1 MRVFKA
7 HSAARSMAAVPPLA
21 TLVLLAAVA
30 LGAASVS
37 RADQPG
43 DATPTEA
50 GAGGAVPASREI
62 TKISG
67 LFDAAGNAINAPEAS
82 RLWSS
87 VGLNDRL
94 MVQVD
99 GPAADTSKQL
109 DAGQYVLFLNG
120 TELLGLDGATY
131 DRKQH
136 ALVFQLKRSDK
147 NSSVWTA
154 ILGSP
159 AAFHVPVTVSLGEKP
174 GAGKTP
180 QPTIQGVDAA
190 ATFQLQVIS
199 GWRLLTA
206 VMAVA
211 VVAILVWGRARTSTT
226 LRDNLL
232 PQVEASRQPYSLG
245 RWQMAFWFTLIFAS
259 FVFLFFLL
267 WDFNTISTQALSL
280 MGISGATALAAVA
293 VDAAKNTP
301 ADDANRGLRALGL
314 ASYADVMR
322 VRQEILDR
330 QAELS
335 ASPPPSKQ
343 RSTQLHAE
351 ILDRQVLL
359 RTYDDAIRPFVTE
372 GWYKDLTTDLNGTAL
387 HRLQVFCWTWAL
399 GGVFLFGVYRD
410 LAMPSFSA
418 TLLALMAISS
428 AGYIG
433 FKYPEAQN

>member
-1 MRVFKA
+1 MRVFKTQ
-7 HSAARSMAAVPPLA
+7 SAARSMAAVPPLA
-21 TLVLLAAVA
+21 TWVLLAAVA
-30 LGAASVS
+30 LSAVCVS

-43 DATPTEA
+43 DTTPTEA
-50 GAGGAVPASREI
+50 GAAGAVPSALAV

-94 MVQVD
+94 WVQVD

-120 TELLGLDGATY
+120 TELLGLEGTTY

-136 ALVFQLKRSDK
+136 ALVFQLKRSDQ
-147 NSSVWTA
+147 NSGIWSA

-159 AAFHVPVTVSLGEKP
+159 AAFHVPVTVSLGEKS
-174 GAGKTP
+174 GAEKTP
-180 QPTIQGVDAA
+180 QPTIQGIDAA

-206 VMAVA
+206 VIAVA
-211 VVAILVWGRARTSTT
+211 VVAILVWGHARTSTT

-259 FVFLFFLL
+259 FIFLFFLL

-293 VDAAKNTP
+293 VDVAKDTP

-314 ASYADVMR
+314 ASYADVVR

-330 QAELS
+330 QAELT
-335 ASPPPSKQ
+335 ASPAPSKQ

-359 RTYDDAIRPFVTE
+359 RTYDDAIRPFVSE